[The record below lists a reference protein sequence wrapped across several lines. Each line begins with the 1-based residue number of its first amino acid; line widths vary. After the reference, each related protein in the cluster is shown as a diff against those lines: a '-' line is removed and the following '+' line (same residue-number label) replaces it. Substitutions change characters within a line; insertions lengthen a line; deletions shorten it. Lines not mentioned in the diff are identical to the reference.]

1 MVLKDR
7 AYRKRK
13 AMDALFYVS
22 FMIIPVIAFA
32 LFYVYVN
39 LDSFIMAFQKPV
51 DGKLVF
57 AKFDNF
63 KWVFEKLKNGAVND
77 EDNLRLAFVNTF
89 KTIKKSSVIKFS
101 G

>member
-7 AYRKRK
+7 EYKKRK
-13 AMDALFYVS
+13 AMDALFYIS

-63 KWVFEKLKNGAVND
+63 KWVFEKLKNG
-77 EDNLRLAFVNTF
+77 ERE
-89 KTIKKSSVIKFS
+89 
-101 G
+101 

>member
-7 AYRKRK
+7 EYKKRK
-13 AMDALFYVS
+13 AMDALFYIS

-77 EDNLRLAFVNTF
+77 EDFQDFRGTDDNVPDRAFRILF
-89 KTIKKSSVIKFS
+89 YL
-101 G
+101 